1 MVALDSAAQ
10 HTLIDLLRTHTAQGG
25 MLLFTSHQALDVGN
39 AMQVL
44 RLQP

>member
-10 HTLIDLLRTHTAQGG
+10 QTLIELLRVHTRQGG
-25 MLLFTSHQALDVGN
+25 MLLFTSHQSLDVGN